1 MSERRLRLLVFIVA
15 YDAETTIQR
24 TLRRIPASLLD
35 TCEVEV
41 LVIDDRSSDETF
53 GHAEAVRRAR
63 DLPFRL
69 TVLFNPVNQGYGG
82 TRRSASTSR
91 SSRGSMPWPS
101 CTATD
106 RYAPECLPD
115 LIRPIASGEAD
126 AVFGSRMLERGQARR
141 GGMPLYKLV
150 GNRILTRLQNRLL
163 RSSLSEFH
171 SGYRLYSTAALRRI
185 PFQLNSN
192 AFHFDTEIII
202 QLLRAGQRIKELSIP
217 TFYGDEICHVNG
229 MKYREGRD
237 SASLKARAQDLSLFY
252 DRKFDCAP
260 PSAVHSH
267 DRLKLGFESTHELTL
282 ARIRRARASR
292 IGPSRRACGPL
303 RSRGCE
309 VTRLVGLPDER
320 TLPARLDGFDCV
332 ILLDVVE
339 HLARAGAV
347 RRRAARGR
355 RQKTAAAGAREHR
368 RSGVLRAAADAA
380 AGAVQLQQA
389 GHSRPHAHAVVHLR
403 HVSAAIRAVRLRHAG
418 VAGGPGA
425 VSVCAAGSAERQVVT
440 GAEPGPHPRQS
451 LALGVSDLSAWS
463 GRVRH

>member
-1 MSERRLRLLVFIVA
+1 M
-15 YDAETTIQR
+15 
-24 TLRRIPASLLD
+24 
-35 TCEVEV
+35 
-41 LVIDDRSSDETF
+41 
-53 GHAEAVRRAR
+53 
-63 DLPFRL
+63 
-69 TVLFNPVNQGYGG
+69 
-82 TRRSASTSR
+82 
-91 SSRGSMPWPS
+91 
-101 CTATD
+101 D

-126 AVFGSRMLERGQARR
+126 AVFGSRMLERGQART

-229 MKYREGRD
+229 MKYAKD
-237 SASLKARAQDLSLFY
+237 VILASLKARAQDLSLFY

-267 DRLKLGFESTHELTL
+267 DRLKLGFESTHELAL
-282 ARIRRARASR
+282 ARIPAGARVLE
-292 IGPSRRACGPL
+292 IGPTAASLAEPL
-303 RSRGCE
+303 RSRGCD
-309 VTRLVGLPDER
+309 VTRLVGPPDDR

-339 HLARAGAV
+339 HLPAPERFVDMLLAA
-347 RRRAARGR
+347 AARNPQLLVLVSTGNLAFFVLRLMLLLGQFNYSKQGILDLTHTRLFTFGTFRRLFEQSGFDVLEMRGVPAPFPFALPDRLSGR
-355 RQKTAAAGAREHR
+355 GLLALNRALIRVSRSLFAYQIFGVVRPRPSLSYLLDQAEQQSGIPGVVADRRGPSARELP
-368 RSGVLRAAADAA
+368 VVAF
-380 AGAVQLQQA
+380 
-389 GHSRPHAHAVVHLR
+389 GHPK
-403 HVSAAIRAVRLRHAG
+403 VSY
-418 VAGGPGA
+418 
-425 VSVCAAGSAERQVVT
+425 
-440 GAEPGPHPRQS
+440 
-451 LALGVSDLSAWS
+451 
-463 GRVRH
+463 